1 DIGIQRGPDQVGGVE
16 FRLQGDFAYDGPID
30 LRHSTVTLFQ
40 LFAEMGNGGAGE
52 LIKTVNAANFLPI
65 TLASS
70 KNSQVDE
77 ALYQSPSAFRPQLR
91 FQFERKAGD
100 VWEFKLRLDRGLA
113 RQQPRLCTF
122 DANGRQLHTFMTNS
136 FTISDGVNP
145 PIQVGI
151 VAPWQCNLSGFQM
164 RTP

>member
-1 DIGIQRGPDQVGGVE
+1 MMTRPRPSAVLAIACCVLALAGLPAAAGAVTVFNFQGTATDIGIQRGPDQVGGVE

-65 TLASS
+65 TLGSS

-113 RQQPRLCTF
+113 RQQPRLC
-122 DANGRQLHTFMTNS
+122 
-136 FTISDGVNP
+136 
-145 PIQVGI
+145 
-151 VAPWQCNLSGFQM
+151 
-164 RTP
+164 